1 MSLVARLAQKEP
13 SVDRPSVDRKDQ
25 RRQETVDRVLQA
37 ARELLATDGEEALTL
52 RKLAAKTGLSPNT
65 IYAHFG
71 KQRSGIVGAVIA
83 DALTDIGDVDDRKL
97 DLFEP
102 GRTPWEVVVEQFL
115 SHPDFYRA
123 VTLLRSPERPFE
135 RERRNLIKLGRGAK
149 RLLSEAVKDGVLEP
163 GTDLEFLS
171 EHLSLLFRGIADR
184 WARHEIDADAFRSHV
199 LYSVY
204 SALYANAT
212 AAGRG
217 RCERL
222 LRVKLARSKRTRK
235 KG

>member
-1 MSLVARLAQKEP
+1 MSLVASAEQKE
-13 SVDRPSVDRKDQ
+13 RSVDRKDQ

-52 RKLAAKTGLSPNT
+52 RKLSARTGLSPNT

-83 DALTDIGDVDDRKL
+83 DALTDIGDVDDKEL

-102 GRTPWEVVVEQFL
+102 GRTPWEAVVEQFL

-123 VTLLRSPERPFE
+123 VTLLRSPERPFKHE
-135 RERRNLIKLGRGAK
+135 LRNLIKVGLGAR
-149 RLLSEAVKDGVLEP
+149 RLLSEAVKDGVLKK

-171 EHLSLLFRGIADR
+171 EHLSLLFGGIADR
-184 WARHEIDADAFRSHV
+184 WARHEVDADAFRSHV
-199 LYSVY
+199 LYAVY
-204 SALYANAT
+204 SALYVNAT
-212 AAGRG
+212 ASGRK

-222 LRVKLARSKRTRK
+222 LQAKPARSRRTRT

>member
-1 MSLVARLAQKEP
+1 MSPEAPGVRA
-13 SVDRPSVDRKDQ
+13 DRAIDRKDQ

-71 KQRSGIVGAVIA
+71 KQRAGIVGAVIA
-83 DALTDIGDVDDRKL
+83 DALMDIGDVDDQEL

-102 GRTPWEVVVEQFL
+102 GRTPWEAAVEQFL
-115 SHPDFYRA
+115 SHPDLYRS
-123 VTLLRSPERPFE
+123 VTLLRSPERPFK
-135 RERRNLIKLGRGAK
+135 RERRNLIKLGRGALQ
-149 RLLSEAVKDGVLEP
+149 LLSEAVNDGVLKR
-163 GTDLEFLS
+163 GTDPEFLGD
-171 EHLSLLFRGIADR
+171 HLSLLFRGIADR

-199 LYSVY
+199 LYAVY
-204 SALYANAT
+204 SALYVNAT
-212 AAGRG
+212 ASGRK

-222 LRVKLARSKRTRK
+222 LRGEPVRSRRK
-235 KG
+235 HTQG